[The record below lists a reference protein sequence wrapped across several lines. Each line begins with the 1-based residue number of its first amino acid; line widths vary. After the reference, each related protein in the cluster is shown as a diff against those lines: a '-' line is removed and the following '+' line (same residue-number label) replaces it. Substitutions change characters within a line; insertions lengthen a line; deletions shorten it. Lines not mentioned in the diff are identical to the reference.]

1 MSFDSCKELALHSRE
16 QNAQKE
22 NVHAKARTKLKDR
35 GGIQNSSWLE
45 ACEP

>member
-1 MSFDSCKELALHSRE
+1 MSFDSRKKLALHSRE

-22 NVHAKARTKLKDR
+22 NVHARARTKLKDR

-45 ACEP
+45 ACEL

>member
-1 MSFDSCKELALHSRE
+1 MSFDSRKELALHSRE

-22 NVHAKARTKLKDR
+22 NVRARARTKLKDR

-45 ACEP
+45 ACEL